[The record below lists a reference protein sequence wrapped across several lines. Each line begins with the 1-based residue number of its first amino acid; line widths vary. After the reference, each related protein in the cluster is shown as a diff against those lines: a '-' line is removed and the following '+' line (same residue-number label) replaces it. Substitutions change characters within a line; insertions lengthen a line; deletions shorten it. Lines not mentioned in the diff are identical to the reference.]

1 MLVLLEGVPPTPKKF
16 VPAKPRWEA
25 DKCTQ
30 LEPTRKT
37 IPVTCGV
44 EKRLVYLA
52 APYTHRCKMTQQM
65 RFHAINI
72 VAAYLMKELG
82 LFIFSPISHS
92 HPIAEDGEIPTTWEF
107 WRPYDEEILRCCG
120 RMIVLT
126 LPGWEES
133 KGVQAEIE
141 IATKLGID
149 ISYLDPRG
157 LV

>member
-1 MLVLLEGVPPTPKKF
+1 MNALIEGVPPKPKKL
-16 VPAKPRWEA
+16 VPLRWQGDAK
-25 DKCTQ
+25 
-30 LEPTRKT
+30 LSGEPPKQT
-37 IPVTCGV
+37 TCGTD
-44 EKRLVYLA
+44 KRLVYLA
-52 APYTHRCKMTQQM
+52 APYTHPDKFTKVM
-65 RFHAINI
+65 RFHIINK
-72 VAAYLMKELG
+72 VAAYLMSELG

-92 HPIAEDGEIPTTWEF
+92 HPIAEDGDIPTTWEF

-120 RMIVLT
+120 RMVVLT

-141 IATKLGID
+141 LATKMGVS

>member
-1 MLVLLEGVPPTPKKF
+1 MMKLIEGAPPKPKRF
-16 VPAKPRWEA
+16 EW
-25 DKCTQ
+25 
-30 LEPTRKT
+30 PTKKEGAELDSVDYGT
-37 IPVTCGV
+37 D
-44 EKRLVYLA
+44 KRLVYLA
-52 APYTHRCKMTQQM
+52 APYTHPDKFTKVM
-65 RFHAINI
+65 RFHIINK
-72 VAAYLMKELG
+72 VAAYLMSELG

-92 HPIAEDGEIPTTWEF
+92 HPIAEDGDIPTTWEF

-120 RMIVLT
+120 RMVVLT

-141 IATKLGID
+141 LATKMGVS